1 MQRPAVGVAA
11 IIERDGLVLLGK
23 RLTGHGAGTWQ
34 FPGGHLEYGETIAGC
49 AMREAAEETGLQLA
63 NPRAGPYTND
73 VFGAEGRHYVTLY
86 VRADAP
92 AGEPVACEPAKCAG
106 WAWFRWDALPQP
118 LFLPIENLLRA
129 GAQRDGSAWT
139 PC

>member
-1 MQRPAVGVAA
+1 MQRPAIGVAV

-23 RLTGHGAGTWQ
+23 RLAGHGAGTWQ

-49 AMREAAEETGLQLA
+49 ALREAAEETGLQLA
-63 NPRAGPYTND
+63 RPRAGPYTND
-73 VFGAEGRHYVTLY
+73 VFSADARHYVTLY

-92 AGEPVACEPAKCAG
+92 VGEPVACEPAKCAG
-106 WAWFRWDALPQP
+106 WAWFRWDALPVP

-129 GAQRDGSAWT
+129 GAQRDGSAWA